1 MLDADVTFVTFF
13 WPGDFFRAMVMAAAW
28 GSPLTR
34 PGVDVSLTWEPDPKS
49 GSESRASPVGAAQA
63 GSVTLKSEDEW
74 PQAFSRFSLL
84 YLRLYFLLFRYAL
97 WPFASAW
104 SIFQDRARSIS
115 NRFHSWAASRCT
127 RRW

>member
-1 MLDADVTFVTFF
+1 MLDAEVTFF

-34 PGVDVSLTWEPDPKS
+34 PGADVSLTWEPDPKS

-104 SIFQDRARSIS
+104 SIFPGLAKFIYNLFLCSVD
-115 NRFHSWAASRCT
+115 
-127 RRW
+127 